1 MKFCLFVRYELHVL
15 LNELRELAGQKNV
28 PHRDFYNVR
37 KVGRKSLS
45 MLMTSSGGHPHSCR
59 FLHEPETPLEV
70 HQEDAE
76 DRRRRSRLQG

>member
-1 MKFCLFVRYELHVL
+1 MDEYDFSLFVRYELHVL

-45 MLMTSSGGHPHSCR
+45 WLMTS
-59 FLHEPETPLEV
+59 LL
-70 HQEDAE
+70 
-76 DRRRRSRLQG
+76 